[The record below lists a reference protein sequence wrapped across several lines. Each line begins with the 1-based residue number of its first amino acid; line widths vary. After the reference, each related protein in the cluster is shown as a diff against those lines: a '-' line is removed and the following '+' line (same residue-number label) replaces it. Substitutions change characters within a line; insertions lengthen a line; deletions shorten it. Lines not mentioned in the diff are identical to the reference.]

1 MILCVCCLLLFFF
14 FKQKTAYEML
24 SSDWSSDVCSSD
36 LASAGVDQFGQG
48 LFHGLQFGNLGPDFF
63 DMPQGRAAHFG
74 AGAVLVAVKR
84 QKVAALF
91 YRKAKPPRPGD
102 ETQVVDVPVSIIAK
116 AIVAAKWGDE
126 ADKIGRAHV

>member
-1 MILCVCCLLLFFF
+1 MRI
-14 FKQKTAYEML
+14 
-24 SSDWSSDVCSSD
+24 SDWSSDVCSSD
-36 LASAGVDQFGQG
+36 L
-48 LFHGLQFGNLGPDFF
+48 GLQFGNLGPDFF

-126 ADKIGRAHV
+126 ADILILANGLGWQPRTLNRKSVVLGRSV

>member
-1 MILCVCCLLLFFF
+1 
-14 FKQKTAYEML
+14 
-24 SSDWSSDVCSSD
+24 
-36 LASAGVDQFGQG
+36 
-48 LFHGLQFGNLGPDFF
+48 
-63 DMPQGRAAHFG
+63 MPQGRAAHFG

-126 ADKIGRAHV
+126 ADILIIANGLGWQTRTLRCRANVHYPASRSRVLRRSEERRVGKECVSTCRSRWSRYN

>member
-1 MILCVCCLLLFFF
+1 MRI
-14 FKQKTAYEML
+14 
-24 SSDWSSDVCSSD
+24 SDWRSDVFSSD
-36 LASAGVDQFGQG
+36 LFGQG

-102 ETQVVDVPVSIIAK
+102 ETQVVAVPVSIIAK
-116 AIVAAKWGDE
+116 AIVAAQWGNE
-126 ADKIGRAHV
+126 AAFLIIRNVLDGQTRKLRSAAN

>member
-1 MILCVCCLLLFFF
+1 
-14 FKQKTAYEML
+14 
-24 SSDWSSDVCSSD
+24 
-36 LASAGVDQFGQG
+36 
-48 LFHGLQFGNLGPDFF
+48 
-63 DMPQGRAAHFG
+63 MPQGRAAHFG

-126 ADKIGRAHV
+126 ADILIIANGLGWQTRTLRFRANDHYPASRSRVLRRSALAMTDTDRSEERRVGNECVSTR

>member
-1 MILCVCCLLLFFF
+1 
-14 FKQKTAYEML
+14 
-24 SSDWSSDVCSSD
+24 
-36 LASAGVDQFGQG
+36 
-48 LFHGLQFGNLGPDFF
+48 
-63 DMPQGRAAHFG
+63 MPQGRAAHFG

-126 ADKIGRAHV
+126 ADILRSEEHTSELQSLMRISYAVFCLKNKKKDKSHMKT

>member
-1 MILCVCCLLLFFF
+1 MRI
-14 FKQKTAYEML
+14 
-24 SSDWSSDVCSSD
+24 SDWRSDVFSSD
-36 LASAGVDQFGQG
+36 LFGQG
-48 LFHGLQFGNLGPDFF
+48 SFHGLQFGNLGPDFF

-102 ETQVVDVPVSIIAK
+102 ETQVVDVRSEARRVGKECVSTCRSR
-116 AIVAAKWGDE
+116 WT
-126 ADKIGRAHV
+126 RYH